1 MKSSVNI
8 AQQPT
13 QAPSE
18 GRQAENAA
26 DSFEVLKRTPVSPR
40 FPLVEQ
46 MAGSTVE
53 HVILWIIS
61 ALIAI
66 AIWEVIADLI
76 VKNPLF
82 FPSFGE
88 VVKHAWQLYVVDRS
102 IYADFLVTAKE
113 TAIGFVISMIGI
125 PLGLLVG
132 LSRRAAIMFEPLATA
147 IYALPH
153 IALVPLAIVWFGLG
167 LWAKVFMVFVS
178 VFFLIFINTIAGVVT
193 VDRDL
198 RDVAH
203 VYRASWWR
211 TFWTIILPGSVPFIF
226 SGLRLGIGR
235 ALVGVVA
242 AELFASNSG
251 LGYLLGVFGNNFD
264 TANLFVIIATF
275 AIVGVALTALV
286 GLPARYFDRWRL
298 E

>member
-1 MKSSVNI
+1 MKTTANA
-8 AQQPT
+8 AQRQM
-13 QAPSE
+13 QAPE
-18 GRQAENAA
+18 RQHAAETTGLY
-26 DSFEVLKRTPVSPR
+26 EVLRRVPTRPN
-40 FPLVEQ
+40 FPFIEQ
-46 MAGSTVE
+46 IAGSTAE
-53 HVILWIIS
+53 HMILWIVS
-61 ALIAI
+61 ALLAV
-66 AIWEVIADLI
+66 AVWEAVADLV
-76 VKNPLF
+76 VKNSLF
-82 FPSFGE
+82 FPSFRE

-102 IYADFLVTAKE
+102 IFPDFLVTIKE
-113 TAIGFVISMIGI
+113 TTIGFLISMIGI

-132 LSRRAAIMFEPLATA
+132 LSRRATIMFEPLATA

-167 LWAKVFMVFVS
+167 LWAKVFMVFIS
-178 VFFLIFINTIAGVVT
+178 VFFLIFINTISGVVT

-211 TFWTIILPGSVPFIF
+211 TFWSIILPGSVPFIF
-226 SGLRLGIGR
+226 SGLRLGVGR

-251 LGYLLGVFGNNFD
+251 LGYLLGVYGNNFD

-275 AIVGVALTALV
+275 AIVGLVLTALV
-286 GLPARYFDRWRL
+286 GLPARYFDRWRV